1 MVYCKQYHCFDKLS
15 LYRRTFYGDDRL
27 TGEYRSS
34 LRYAVYVALEF
45 KIFEIIE
52 EFLAEASASEIF
64 DILIGEAEIFKIL
77 NQLFNACHY
86 CKAAVV
92 RNVSEKHIKLNRCVA
107 FAVEEIAVCH
117 GYLVKVGKH
126 CEISLFKIVHFEHR
140 LRINIA
146 IIALHIPFFNP
157 DRNNFII

>member
-1 MVYCKQYHCFDKLS
+1 MDKPGLH
-15 LYRRTFYGDDRL
+15 RR
-27 TGEYRSS
+27 
-34 LRYAVYVALEF
+34 AVVMMQQGVQH
-45 KIFEIIE
+45 IIAHE
-52 EFLAEASASEIF
+52 GPRRVGQGA
-64 DILIGEAEIFKIL
+64 GEACGGHGVHHGPDGHGGEVGRGAVRHDGHVHGL
-77 NQLFNACHY
+77 
-86 CKAAVV
+86 KAAVV
-92 RNVSEKHIKLNRCVA
+92 RNVSEKHIELYGRIA
-107 FAVEEIAVCH
+107 FAVEEIAVSH